1 MIFSLTGQ
9 VPKLD
14 SNGDGIL
21 SPSMHFMNGATLID
35 GYLPAFFRC
44 ASLTALKI
52 LFVGHS
58 LFIHTIMYV
67 SIFSL

>member
-21 SPSMHFMNGATLID
+21 SPPCIYEWRNFNRWLLACLLQVRIFNSVKNSFCW
-35 GYLPAFFRC
+35 AF
-44 ASLTALKI
+44 I
-52 LFVGHS
+52 V
-58 LFIHTIMYV
+58 HTYNHV
-67 SIFSL
+67 C